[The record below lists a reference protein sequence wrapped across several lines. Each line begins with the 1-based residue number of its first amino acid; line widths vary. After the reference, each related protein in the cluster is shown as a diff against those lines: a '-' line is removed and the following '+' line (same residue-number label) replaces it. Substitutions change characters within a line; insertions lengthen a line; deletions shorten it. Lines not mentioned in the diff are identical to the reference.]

1 MPPALIVPVTS
12 TSPPVQQFC
21 IKTSFWLLLAS
32 SSNTSLDCPLAM
44 NGAAV
49 AALKDADP
57 ETLRELGTEAAFL
70 RLKARAPAACF
81 HKLTA
86 LEGAVRGV
94 CKTQLP
100 PERKAELRRFFDG
113 CSGKK

>member
-1 MPPALIVPVTS
+1 M
-12 TSPPVQQFC
+12 SPLTDLPN
-21 IKTSFWLLLAS
+21 IGPELARLLEQA
-32 SSNTSLDCPLAM
+32 DIH
-44 NGAAV
+44 
-49 AALKDADP
+49 DP

-100 PERKAELRRFFDG
+100 PGAQSGAAPIFRWLLREKMNRIRRTV
-113 CSGKK
+113 CV

>member
-1 MPPALIVPVTS
+1 M
-12 TSPPVQQFC
+12 SPLPDLPNIGQELAR
-21 IKTSFWLLLAS
+21 LLEQV
-32 SSNTSLDCPLAM
+32 DIH
-44 NGAAV
+44 
-49 AALKDADP
+49 DP

-70 RLKARAPAACF
+70 RLKARDPAACF

-94 CKTQLP
+94 RKTQLP

>member
-1 MPPALIVPVTS
+1 MFFPIDGFQKV
-12 TSPPVQQFC
+12 
-21 IKTSFWLLLAS
+21 
-32 SSNTSLDCPLAM
+32 

-49 AALKDADP
+49 LTARDALARLLEQADIHDP

>member
-1 MPPALIVPVTS
+1 MSELTGLPNIGPE
-12 TSPPVQQFC
+12 
-21 IKTSFWLLLAS
+21 LARQ
-32 SSNTSLDCPLAM
+32 LEEADIH
-44 NGAAV
+44 
-49 AALKDADP
+49 DP
-57 ETLRELGTEAAFL
+57 ETLRAVGTEAAFL